1 MTARHI
7 HRGGRWA
14 ALLAMLLL
22 GPAVPVMAHEFWLAP
37 SRYVPVRG
45 EAVEIRVH
53 VGDGFH
59 GPIQSYATSR
69 AVRFELRA
77 ARAFALDS
85 LVRNHA
91 PIWARFTPNDSGGAM
106 VAWESGFTRNEL
118 PAARFEAYLKDDG
131 LDSALALRQ
140 AEGATGPGVERY
152 RRCAK
157 TWLTGAAESRAT
169 EPFGLPF
176 EIVPAA
182 IPGQDSTLSVQIL
195 YEGRPAPG
203 VLVRAWRAPLDPGG
217 MPLDA
222 SERPAAAA
230 EWSARSDGNGMAL
243 VPCASNGEWMISAVH
258 MVRSR
263 DRAAA
268 DWESSWASLTF
279 QR

>member
-1 MTARHI
+1 MTRAQSC
-7 HRGGRWA
+7 GGTGSA
-14 ALLAMLLL
+14 ALLAILLL
-22 GPAVPVMAHEFWLAP
+22 GPAAPAFAHEFWLAP
-37 SRYVPVRG
+37 SRYVASRG

-59 GPIQSYATSR
+59 GPIQSYATNR

-77 ARAFALDS
+77 ARSFGLDS

-91 PIWARFTPNDSGGAM
+91 PIWARFAPSDSGGAM
-106 VAWESGFTRNEL
+106 LAWESGFTRNEL
-118 PAARFEAYLKDDG
+118 PAARFETYLKDDG
-131 LDSALALRQ
+131 LDSALAQRR
-140 AEGATGPGVERY
+140 AEGADGPGVERY

-157 TWLTGAAESRAT
+157 TWLAGTTESRAT
-169 EPFGLPF
+169 DPFGLPF

-182 IPGQDSTLSVQIL
+182 IPGRDSMLSVQIF

-203 VLVRAWRAPLDPGG
+203 ILVRAWRASLDSGG
-217 MPLDA
+217 GPIDA
-222 SERPAAAA
+222 SERPAVDPA
-230 EWSARSDGNGMAL
+230 WSARSDGNGIAL
-243 VPCASNGEWMISAVH
+243 VPCASRGEWMISAVH